1 MRNNRLVSL
10 LASLLL
16 LIAFVA
22 AQTVITG
29 PAPTPTQGAPAGGD
43 GGNNGGGQQ
52 QNPPPAA
59 TTQAPAGGQP
69 VGSGAPPPP
78 AENSETASPTTVAP
92 GGGGGGGGGGG
103 NQGTPSE
110 SSYVPW
116 GSTPADVM
124 LKIPNLSVGR
134 IELDVDNLQAE
145 VNLAAEVAGLV
156 SINAGVQLGIRKV
169 NITIADVQAQLHLI
183 IRLGHLVDIVN
194 RTLASLDL
202 NPLLINILNEVGDI
216 VDNVIGAVDGLLG
229 SILQGGTRLN
239 FLIDNLGN
247 IVQEV
252 VGEAGKILSS
262 IVGNFQDNMTYTG
275 QQQNLGGGLI
285 QKTYQYP
292 PLGTLVNIVFNS
304 AGQVVQAV
312 AVKPGQQPSN
322 PPANGGGG
330 GGGGTTQPAPGTTA
344 PAQGARLF

>member
-1 MRNNRLVSL
+1 MRNNGLLSL
-10 LASLLL
+10 LAGLLL
-16 LIAFVA
+16 LLSFVA
-22 AQTVITG
+22 AQTTVTG
-29 PAPTPTQGAPAGGD
+29 PAPTQTGGGGGGD
-43 GGNNGGGQQ
+43 GGNGG
-52 QNPPPAA
+52 NPPPPPPPPA
-59 TTQAPAGGQP
+59 TTSRPGGP

-78 AENSETASPTTVAP
+78 AESETTSPTTTAP
-92 GGGGGGGGGGG
+92 SGGDGGGGGGGGGGG
-103 NQGTPSE
+103 SPS
-110 SSYVPW
+110 SSTYAPW

-124 LKIPNLSVGR
+124 LKVPNLSIGR

-145 VNLAAEVAGLV
+145 VNLAAEIANLV

-169 NITIADVQAQLHLI
+169 NITIADVSAQLHLI

-275 QQQNLGGGLI
+275 QQRDLGGGLI

-304 AGQVVQAV
+304 LGQVVQAV
-312 AVKPGQQPSN
+312 AVKSGQQP
-322 PPANGGGG
+322 G
-330 GGGGTTQPAPGTTA
+330 GGGGTTTQQPPAGTTQP
-344 PAQGARLF
+344 PAQQTTPAARAGG